1 MSYST
6 CVILNTR
13 QDLLD
18 YVSENSGQEVDV
30 STMFQIR
37 DPLIC
42 EVGFLTQLKISL
54 PCLTARRKRERESL
68 ESKLEI
74 KFALK
79 NTVNIA
85 YKTFR
90 KKVLCYLKSL
100 FGDLSLNVFIL
111 KIPILQHKISSN
123 FSSPKDGKE

>member
-6 CVILNTR
+6 LVILNTR

-54 PCLTARRKRERESL
+54 PCLTTRRKREREL
-68 ESKLEI
+68 GIEI

-123 FSSPKDGKE
+123 FSSPKDGKK

>member
-6 CVILNTR
+6 LVILNTR

-42 EVGFLTQLKISL
+42 EVRFLTQLKISL
-54 PCLTARRKRERESL
+54 PCLTARRKRERERELGIEIGDKICL
-68 ESKLEI
+68 EKYREYRI
-74 KFALK
+74 
-79 NTVNIA
+79 
-85 YKTFR
+85 
-90 KKVLCYLKSL
+90 
-100 FGDLSLNVFIL
+100 
-111 KIPILQHKISSN
+111 
-123 FSSPKDGKE
+123 